1 MAGGNAN
8 VGGVRNLLAAVGSLL
23 VVNAIVFLFAVVV
36 PQWDGRMTAWFAY
49 WFPLHQNAAWWQ
61 VVTYMFMHGGLAH
74 LFFNMFGLLSFGPHL
89 ERQWG
94 TSRFLLF
101 YFLCGVGACLTQLGV
116 SWAEFQSIHSRL
128 TESGL
133 TAPAIEQMLKTGN
146 YTGPRGDPAIRAAM
160 VELYRIY
167 STPMVGASGAIYGVL
182 VAFGILYPNA
192 KLALLFVPIPVAAK
206 YVIPII
212 LLLDLFSGVTGF
224 SLFGGGIAHFAH
236 LGGAAI
242 GFLLM
247 WYWRSRARRA
257 ATAGEGFWR
266 TG

>member
-1 MAGGNAN
+1 
-8 VGGVRNLLAAVGSLL
+8 VRNLPAAVGSLL
-23 VVNAIVFLFAVVV
+23 VVNALVFLVALLV
-36 PQWDGRMTAWFAY
+36 PQWDGRMTAWFAS
-49 WFPLHQNAAWWQ
+49 WFPRHPNAAWWQ
-61 VVTYMFMHGGLAH
+61 VVTYMFMHGSLAH
-74 LFFNMFGLLSFGPHL
+74 IFFNMFGLLSFGPHL

-94 TSRFLLF
+94 TGRFVVF
-101 YFLCGVGACLTQLGV
+101 YFLCGIGACLTQLGV
-116 SWAEFQSIHSRL
+116 SWGEFQSIHSRL
-128 TESGL
+128 IESGL
-133 TAPAIEQMLKTGN
+133 TAPAIEQMLQSGN
-146 YTGPRGDPAIRAAM
+146 YVGPRGDPSIRAAM
-160 VELYRIY
+160 VELYGIY
-167 STPMVGASGAIYGVL
+167 SAPMVGASGAIYGIL
-182 VAFGILYPNA
+182 VAFGLLYPNA
-192 KLALLFVPIPVAAK
+192 KLALLFVPVPVAAK

-257 ATAGEGFWR
+257 AASGEGLWR